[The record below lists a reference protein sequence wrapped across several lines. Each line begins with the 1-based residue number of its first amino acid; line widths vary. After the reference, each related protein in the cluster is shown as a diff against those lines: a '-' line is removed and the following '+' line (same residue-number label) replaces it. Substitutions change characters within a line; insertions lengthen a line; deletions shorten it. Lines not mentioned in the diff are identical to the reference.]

1 MAQFGAGEPSRLHWR
16 ALLVGLLMLA
26 SWGRVESATVETF
39 GRGVVATIHPRAT
52 QAGVDA
58 LAAGGNA
65 VDAAVWAA
73 VMLSVVDGHNS
84 GLGGG
89 CFVLVRLP
97 DGRCLAVDGRE
108 TAPAAARRDLFV
120 RDGQVDPQRSLTGA
134 LAAGIPG
141 EVAALVEVAGRH
153 GRLPVRRAFEE
164 AARVAESGFALN
176 RHYAAVLKATASDLA
191 RFPASRSIFLQ
202 PDGEPW
208 SVGHVL
214 KQPDLAA
221 SLRSLAAGGTNW
233 FYRGPF
239 AAQTADWMRENGGLI
254 TRADFESYRAKW
266 REPVRGRYRDCEI
279 VSFPPPSSGGV
290 HVIEI
295 LNLIERFD
303 LKSLGDTSPAFVHL
317 VAEAMKL
324 AFADRAR
331 WLGDP
336 EFARVPRGLISKEY
350 AAALSASIRP
360 ERATPVI
367 RAGMPPRAESD
378 VFAGEQQRHTTHLS
392 AADADGYWVGLTATI
407 NTSFGSKVTVPGTGI
422 LLNNEMDDFAAQ
434 PGVPNYFGLV
444 GSEANAVEGGKRP
457 LSSMSPTIVLRNGLP
472 ILCVGAAGGPTIISQ
487 TVLAILRTVDFGL
500 PVAEA
505 LAQPRFHHQWRP
517 DELQVERSLGSEA
530 VEALRRMGHR
540 VVEVP
545 SLGAAQAVGM
555 APAGLGLTGSADPRS
570 EGSADGR

>member
-1 MAQFGAGEPSRLHWR
+1 
-16 ALLVGLLMLA
+16 
-26 SWGRVESATVETF
+26 
-39 GRGVVATIHPRAT
+39 
-52 QAGVDA
+52 
-58 LAAGGNA
+58 
-65 VDAAVWAA
+65 
-73 VMLSVVDGHNS
+73 
-84 GLGGG
+84 
-89 CFVLVRLP
+89 
-97 DGRCLAVDGRE
+97 
-108 TAPAAARRDLFV
+108 
-120 RDGQVDPQRSLTGA
+120 
-134 LAAGIPG
+134 
-141 EVAALVEVAGRH
+141 
-153 GRLPVRRAFEE
+153 
-164 AARVAESGFALN
+164 
-176 RHYAAVLKATASDLA
+176 
-191 RFPASRSIFLQ
+191 
-202 PDGEPW
+202 
-208 SVGHVL
+208 
-214 KQPDLAA
+214 
-221 SLRSLAAGGTNW
+221 
-233 FYRGPF
+233 
-239 AAQTADWMRENGGLI
+239 MRENGGLI
-254 TRADFESYRAKW
+254 TRADFESYRARW

-295 LNLIERFD
+295 LNLLERFD
-303 LKSLGDTSPAFVHL
+303 LKSLGDSSPAFVHL

-336 EFARVPRGLISKEY
+336 DFVRVPRGLISKEY

-360 ERATPVI
+360 ERVTPVI

-392 AADADGYWVGLTATI
+392 AADAEGYWVGLTATI

-434 PGVPNYFGLV
+434 PGAPNFFGLV

-500 PVAEA
+500 PVGEA

-517 DELQVERSLGSEA
+517 DELQVERSLGPEV

-545 SLGAAQAVGM
+545 SLGAAQAVGS
-555 APAGLGLTGSADPRS
+555 APAGLGLTGAADPRS
-570 EGSADGR
+570 EGSAEGR